1 MPPSN
6 DDLIAQFLED
16 PARAITSYRY
26 TEANRTQ
33 EVLYYCEGRFRK
45 QFEVFRSAEVQKNAK
60 LNHWFGRHLIAE
72 VAFVLAE
79 IGSAV
84 AGHFPIRVP
93 PVTRF
98 LGNHYYRGVRDDP
111 SVFMTHELLR
121 LLEQPLPAGSPERAA
136 ESYFLDCRSNITDL
150 VLGHRTPET
159 LPPVFLTPDQPLPP
173 MDKETVL
180 QHIRS
185 QEESFEDA
193 LLRKTRRVAAARELY
208 LEIRQMTADDA
219 APAPAPAAAPVAAP
233 DAAATA
239 TANPTGAA
247 AGTAADTNMDVD
259 RDAQLADSTAS
270 SICSPVTAMDMDEPS
285 LLDEM
290 AGDLPAPQATCAG
303 SSALEMWFTPET
315 EEVPTPAINMR
326 FTPEPGESFEKTA
339 DKAAMHIRFTPEP
352 EEHPCGLQ
360 SSAIVATAA
369 RSSLVDQRFTPQPVD
384 LPAATPIPA
393 GQHESPRPLAI
404 EQRFTPE
411 PEEQPHASPAAE
423 TSDTLR
429 PLSNPVEQSYA
440 SPYTADAFLSL
451 PAHFFEASSDSEVSE
466 DESIVSSDGE
476 RSGPLS
482 SASDSSGWDE

>member
-6 DDLIAQFLED
+6 DDLIAQFLEG

-26 TEANRTQ
+26 AEANRTQ
-33 EVLYYCEGRFRK
+33 KVLYYCEGRFRK

-136 ESYFLDCRSNITDL
+136 ESYFLDWWNYLGVDNVHEVLSRSNITDL

-208 LEIRQMTADDA
+208 LEIRKMTADDA
-219 APAPAPAAAPVAAP
+219 TTAAAPDAAP
-233 DAAATA
+233 DAAAAATA

-247 AGTAADTNMDVD
+247 AGTAADTNMDFD
-259 RDAQLADSTAS
+259 RDAQLADSTSS
-270 SICSPVTAMDMDEPS
+270 SICSPFTAMDVDEPPS
-285 LLDEM
+285 LDTM
-290 AGDLPAPQATCAG
+290 AGNLPAPQATRAG
-303 SSALEMWFTPET
+303 SSALEMRFTPET

-326 FTPEPGESFEKTA
+326 FTPEPEESFEKTA

-352 EEHPCGLQ
+352 EEHPADC
-360 SSAIVATAA
+360 I
-369 RSSLVDQRFTPQPVD
+369 D
-384 LPAATPIPA
+384 LPAAAPIPA
-393 GQHESPRPLAI
+393 GQHEPPRRSAM

-429 PLSNPVEQSYA
+429 PLSDPAEQSYA
-440 SPYTADAFLSL
+440 GPYTADAFLSL

-466 DESIVSSDGE
+466 DESIVSSEGE